1 MKGIIAYEEGREKEV
16 QALLEEFGLKYIR
29 TLNSLNYI
37 IFKYEKGD
45 EIKTKKLAN
54 ADCVKEITLEN
65 KIKRIY
71 RGEKNGV

>member
-16 QALLEEFGLKYIR
+16 QALLEEFGLEYVR

-37 IFKYEKGD
+37 IFNYEKGD
-45 EIKTKKLAN
+45 EIKTKELAKS
-54 ADCVKEITLEN
+54 DSVREINLEN

-71 RGEKNGV
+71 